1 MQIAVDNKRT
11 SRFIDK
17 WTYVALGATGF
28 VLLAFIASGFFKKT
42 LISKNISVGL
52 GQSSPPEKITLE
64 PQLLGA
70 LRVDVKA
77 SIPTN
82 TSLTYQI
89 QLLDQQGK
97 IVASAIK
104 NAWSESGTWYEDGES
119 GTWAESDLLAGL
131 DVRAKKA
138 EELNLVVSVL
148 EYERASGSRL
158 VPRIQLNNQKVG
170 SAPPKSNFNIL
181 VENGVVDTRPLFPAL
196 FGTIPLAI
204 MAMFAVPRIGKKV
217 ISKKINDSD
226 PSDRATLGG
235 ADKLVRV
242 KVDIASDETSP
253 SLLQV
258 KLVINNS
265 YGEQVYMTS
274 KTINLNIKRENG
286 KVEKG
291 NGSLTLFFIFEK
303 RDSYGFNVEVL
314 PDKSIDRT
322 TLTVREGARTLS
334 SQEVIYIKSDSA
346 NTSDNI
352 PAA

>member
-1 MQIAVDNKRT
+1 MQVAAENKRT
-11 SRFIDK
+11 SQFIDK
-17 WTYVALGATGF
+17 WVYITLGATSF

-42 LISKNISVGL
+42 FISKNISVNL
-52 GQSSPPEKITLE
+52 GQSSSPEKIVLE

-70 LRVDVKA
+70 LRVDVEA

-138 EELNLVVSVL
+138 EQVNLVVSVL
-148 EYERASGSRL
+148 EYERASRSRL
-158 VPRIQLNNQKVG
+158 SPTIQLNNQKVG
-170 SAPPKSNFNIL
+170 SAPPSNFNIL

-204 MAMFAVPRIGKKV
+204 MAMFAVPHIGKKV

-265 YGEQVYMTS
+265 YGEQVYMIS
-274 KTINLNIKRENG
+274 KTVNLNLKRENG

-291 NGSLTLFFIFEK
+291 NGSLTLFFVFEK

-314 PDKSIDRT
+314 PDKPIDRT

-334 SQEVIYIKSDSA
+334 SQEVIYIKSNSA
-346 NTSDNI
+346 NTSDNV